1 MSTVTRRLLAVSIC
15 LIGGGQLPGAA
26 EAGDPEAL
34 EAPLYAATVTYVADR
49 LKCTV
54 KDSCCYSVGG
64 QVPSAELAKLLEGQR
79 RLKPVPAHG
88 ACGGWTIDV
97 GRIPPYG
104 SNEQHVASGVGGE
117 GFPFFFCNHV
127 LKLTPQ
133 GWTVDPK
140 RDMCPVT

>member
-1 MSTVTRRLLAVSIC
+1 MRPVTRRLLAVSIC
-15 LIGGGQLPGAA
+15 LSGSGQWSGVAD
-26 EAGDPEAL
+26 AGEREAL
-34 EAPLYAATVTYVADR
+34 EAPLYAATVIYVADR

-54 KDSCCYSVGG
+54 KDPCCFSVGG
-64 QVPSAELAKLLEGQR
+64 QVPSAELAKLLKGQR
-79 RLKPVPAHG
+79 RLNPVAAVG

-97 GRIPPYG
+97 DRVPPYG
-104 SNEQHVASGVGGE
+104 SDEQHVASGVGGE

-127 LKLTPQ
+127 LTLTPQ